1 MRVHH
6 QNEQRQ
12 CSYGVLKWVSVW
24 MSVCYIVFTI
34 GPPSRWRFKQSPC
47 PQCHHCYCSSV
58 EYPLGSL
65 DCGKHDPAMKEEM
78 NKDPLSMLSE
88 ELKLQKIVANETL
101 EQTKRLVI
109 NARNTFSHYKKEVEK
124 CSIGMETCEEARERA
139 EAELVEER
147 RLTALWEERARDYGW
162 KDRR

>member
-12 CSYGVLKWVSVW
+12 CSYGVLKWVLVW

-65 DCGKHDPAMKEEM
+65 GKFPFSLTVQI
-78 NKDPLSMLSE
+78 NK
-88 ELKLQKIVANETL
+88 
-101 EQTKRLVI
+101 
-109 NARNTFSHYKKEVEK
+109 F
-124 CSIGMETCEEARERA
+124 G
-139 EAELVEER
+139 
-147 RLTALWEERARDYGW
+147 
-162 KDRR
+162 